1 MNTRCQRC
9 GGTLVRGGDRAGYF
23 YAYCLQCGREPALSP
38 EREAELRAHHASE
51 NRSEAQARIRDR
63 TESSR
68 NRAMLSA
75 IDERNLRRLN
85 GERR

>member
-38 EREAELRAHHASE
+38 QREAELRAHHASE
-51 NRSEAQARIRDR
+51 NRSEAQARRE
-63 TESSR
+63 TQTSR
-68 NRAMLSA
+68 KRAMLSA